1 MVKNMYSHFTSTTTA
16 YGTRNVRR
24 PATLARLSLNINNI
38 EKTVSIDH
46 TKHKK
51 IPVRINSTFNVI
63 RACMFILLSVREVTQ
78 RVPPTCTTKTSRT
91 CVATTPDATDQTLL
105 ACSRAVPPH
114 ADPDSGLCPVILGI
128 LVTLGQKA
136 ELSKKMNFKSY
147 HGQKEKLSKNLNCQ
161 KLSLPKRI
169 RFKHN
174 LGQTKLA
181 LYPTW

>member
-63 RACMFILLSVREVTQ
+63 RACMFILLSVLEVTQ
-78 RVPPTCTTKTSRT
+78 RVPPTCTTKTDFTYVCCDNSR
-91 CVATTPDATDQTLL
+91 CNRSNVARMLASCSTPCRPRLRALPSDPRDPCDAWSK
-105 ACSRAVPPH
+105 SRIV
-114 ADPDSGLCPVILGI
+114 
-128 LVTLGQKA
+128 QKDEFQQLSWSKRKIVKKF
-136 ELSKKMNFKSY
+136 ELSKVIIAN
-147 HGQKEKLSKNLNCQ
+147 KNHCQ
-161 KLSLPKRI
+161 TQSRSNTI
-169 RFKHN
+169 
-174 LGQTKLA
+174 
-181 LYPTW
+181 

>member
-63 RACMFILLSVREVTQ
+63 RACMFILLSVLEGTQ
-78 RVPPTCTTKTSRT
+78 RVPPTCTIKTSRT
-91 CVATTPDATDQTLL
+91 ALLPIFVCTPPPAALSSPTSTAVGRWSAARLAATGLL
-105 ACSRAVPPH
+105 PRQRTVLVP
-114 ADPDSGLCPVILGI
+114 LRCPG
-128 LVTLGQKA
+128 
-136 ELSKKMNFKSY
+136 
-147 HGQKEKLSKNLNCQ
+147 
-161 KLSLPKRI
+161 
-169 RFKHN
+169 
-174 LGQTKLA
+174 
-181 LYPTW
+181 

>member
-63 RACMFILLSVREVTQ
+63 RACMFILLSVLEVTQ
-78 RVPPTCTTKTSRT
+78 RVPPTCTTKTDFTYVCCDNSR
-91 CVATTPDATDQTLL
+91 CNRSNVARMLASCSTPCRPRL
-105 ACSRAVPPH
+105 RALPS
-114 ADPDSGLCPVILGI
+114 DPRDPCD
-128 LVTLGQKA
+128 GQKA
-136 ELSKKMNFKSY
+136 EVSKKRNFKSY
-147 HGQKEKLSKNLNCQ
+147 HGQKEKISNNLNCQ
-161 KLSLPKRI
+161 KLSFP
-169 RFKHN
+169 
-174 LGQTKLA
+174 
-181 LYPTW
+181 